1 MEMIK
6 FGSEH
11 VDNLVSQ
18 DPSRLDRLPFGAIL
32 VDRHGRILK
41 YNAGETAIVG
51 RTAAEVMGKNFFN
64 DVAPCT
70 KGHQFQGRFQ
80 QGVAQGSVNAM
91 FEYAFDYKMAP
102 AKVRVHMK
110 STSVDEGIWIFIKR
124 L

>member
-6 FGSEH
+6 FGADH
-11 VDNLVSQ
+11 IDNLVAQ

-32 VDRHGRILK
+32 VDRTGRIMK
-41 YNAGETAIVG
+41 YNQGETAIVG

-70 KGHQFQGRFQ
+70 KGHTFQGRFHD
-80 QGVAQGSVNAM
+80 GVAKGAVNTM
-91 FEYAFDYKMAP
+91 FEYAFDYKMQP
-102 AKVRVHMK
+102 TKVRVHMK
-110 STSVDEGIWIFIKR
+110 SSSLDEGIWIFIKR

>member
-6 FGSEH
+6 FGSDH
-11 VDNLVSQ
+11 VDNLVQQ

-32 VDRHGRILK
+32 VDRVGRIMK

-80 QGVAQGSVNAM
+80 QGVAQGSVNTM

-110 STSVDEGIWIFIKR
+110 STSIEEGVWIFIKR

>member
-1 MEMIK
+1 MELIK
-6 FGSEH
+6 FGAEN
-11 VDNLVSQ
+11 VDNLVAQ

-32 VDRHGRILK
+32 VDRAGKIMK
-41 YNAGETAIVG
+41 FNAGESAMSG
-51 RTAAEVMGKNFFN
+51 RTPGEVIGKNFFH

-80 QGVAQGSVNAM
+80 QGVAQGSLNVM

-102 AKVRVHMK
+102 QKVRVHMK
-110 STSVDEGIWIFIKR
+110 SASMEEGIWIFIKR

>member
-6 FGSEH
+6 FGADHIE
-11 VDNLVSQ
+11 NLVAQ

-32 VDRHGRILK
+32 VDRTGRILK
-41 YNAGETAIVG
+41 YNAGETAIAG
-51 RTAAEVMGKNFFN
+51 RTAGEVTGKNFFN

-80 QGVAQGSVNAM
+80 QGVAQGNVNAM

-110 STSVDEGIWIFIKR
+110 SSAADEGIWIFIKR

>member
-6 FGSEH
+6 FGSDH
-11 VDNLVSQ
+11 IDNLVSQ
-18 DPSRLDRLPFGAIL
+18 DPARLDRLPFGAIL
-32 VDRHGRILK
+32 VDRTGRIMK

-64 DVAPCT
+64 DIAPCT

-80 QGVAQGSVNAM
+80 DGVAKGSVNTM
-91 FEYAFDYKMAP
+91 FEYAFDYKMQP
-102 AKVRVHMK
+102 TKVRVHMK
-110 STSVDEGIWIFIKR
+110 SASMDEGIWIFIKR

>member
-1 MEMIK
+1 MELIK
-6 FGSEH
+6 FGADN
-11 VDNLVSQ
+11 VDNLVAQ
-18 DPSRLDRLPFGAIL
+18 DPGRLDRLPFSAIL
-32 VDRHGRILK
+32 VDRTGKVLK
-41 YNAGETAIVG
+41 YNAGETAIAG
-51 RTAAEVMGKNFFN
+51 RTAGEVMGKNFFN

-80 QGVAQGSVNAM
+80 QGVAQGSVNVM

-110 STSVDEGIWIFIKR
+110 SASMEEGIWIFIKR

>member
-6 FGSEH
+6 FGTDH
-11 VDNLVSQ
+11 IDNLVAQ

-32 VDRHGRILK
+32 VDRNGRVLK
-41 YNAGETAIVG
+41 YNAGEMAMSG
-51 RTAAEVMGKNFFN
+51 RAAGDVVGKNFFN

-70 KGHQFQGRFQ
+70 KGHVFQGRFQ
-80 QGVAQGSVNAM
+80 QGVAAGSLNM
-91 FEYAFDYKMAP
+91 LFEYAFDYKMAP

-110 STSVDEGIWIFIKR
+110 STSVDDGIWIFIKR

>member
-6 FGSEH
+6 FGADH
-11 VDNLVSQ
+11 VENLVAQ
-18 DPSRLDRLPFGAIL
+18 DPARLDRLPFGAIL
-32 VDRHGRILK
+32 VDRSGRVVK
-41 YNAGETAIVG
+41 YNAYESALASRAPSEVIG
-51 RTAAEVMGKNFFN
+51 RHFFN

-80 QGVAQGSVNAM
+80 QGVAQGNVNCM
-91 FEYAFDYKMAP
+91 FEYAFDYKMNP

-110 STSVDEGIWIFIKR
+110 STSMDEGIWIFIKR

>member
-1 MEMIK
+1 MELIK
-6 FGSEH
+6 FGNDH

-32 VDRHGRILK
+32 VDRTGRVLK
-41 YNAGETAIVG
+41 YNNMQAALAG
-51 RTAAEVMGKNFFN
+51 RTAGEVVGKNFFN

-70 KGHQFQGRFQ
+70 KGHLFQGRFQ
-80 QGVAQGSVNAM
+80 QGVAQGSINAM
-91 FEYAFDYKMAP
+91 FEYAFDYKMQP

-110 STSVDEGIWIFIKR
+110 SASIDEGVWIFIKR

>member
-32 VDRHGRILK
+32 VDRTGRILK
-41 YNAGETAIVG
+41 YNAGETAIGG

-80 QGVAQGSVNAM
+80 QGVAHGSVNTM

-110 STSVDEGIWIFIKR
+110 SAAVDEGIWIFIKR

>member
-1 MEMIK
+1 MDLVK
-6 FGSEH
+6 FGSDH

-32 VDRHGRILK
+32 VDRTGRVLK
-41 YNAGETAIVG
+41 YNGVQAGLSGRPAGEVI
-51 RTAAEVMGKNFFN
+51 GKNFFN

-80 QGVAQGSVNAM
+80 QGVAQGSVNVM
-91 FEYAFDYKMAP
+91 FEYAFDYKMTP

-110 STSVDEGIWIFIKR
+110 ATSLDEGIWIFIKR

>member
-32 VDRHGRILK
+32 VDRTGRILK

-80 QGVAQGSVNAM
+80 QGVAQGSVNTM

-110 STSVDEGIWIFIKR
+110 SASVDEGIWIFIKR

>member
-6 FGSEH
+6 FGSDH
-11 VDNLVSQ
+11 VENLVAQ
-18 DPSRLDRLPFGAIL
+18 DPTRLDRLPFGAVL
-32 VDRHGRILK
+32 LDRNGKIVK
-41 YNAGETAIVG
+41 YNAYETGLTGRPSNEVVG
-51 RTAAEVMGKNFFN
+51 KSFFN

-80 QGVAQGSVNAM
+80 QAVQQGSCNVM

-110 STSVDEGIWIFIKR
+110 SVSLDEGIWVFIKR

>member
-1 MEMIK
+1 MEIIK
-6 FGSEH
+6 FGADH

-32 VDRHGRILK
+32 VDRTGRILK
-41 YNAGETAIVG
+41 YNMYESALAN
-51 RTAAEVMGKNFFN
+51 RPPNEVLGKNFFN

-70 KGHQFQGRFQ
+70 KGHAFQGRFQ
-80 QGVAQGSVNAM
+80 QGLAQGSLNTM
-91 FEYAFDYKMAP
+91 FEYAFDYKMSP

-110 STSVDEGIWIFIKR
+110 SNAIDDGIWIFITR

>member
-6 FGSEH
+6 FGAEH
-11 VDNLVSQ
+11 VDNLMAQ

-32 VDRHGRILK
+32 LDRTGRVLK
-41 YNAGETAIVG
+41 YNAYESALAS
-51 RTAAEVMGKNFFN
+51 RPAQEVMGKNFFN

-80 QGVAQGSVNAM
+80 QGVAQGNVNTM
-91 FEYAFDYKMAP
+91 FEYAFDYKMNP
-102 AKVRVHMK
+102 TKVRVHMK
-110 STSVDEGIWIFIKR
+110 STSLDEGIWIFIKR